1 MKLKFKTQ
9 AYQTHAVD
17 SVVDCFVH
25 QPMHDGL
32 TYRIDPGQ
40 RSQASAFDNEGFKN
54 ADLAI
59 SEAKVLENIQAVQ
72 RRQNLPVAE
81 SLTEFTTY
89 DKRGNRG
96 PVKAAY
102 KRMLWQRHAS
112 IWTWRWRPVLAKP
125 TATSRQFSR

>member
-59 SEAKVLENIQAVQ
+59 SEAKVLRI
-72 RRQNLPVAE
+72 
-81 SLTEFTTY
+81 
-89 DKRGNRG
+89 
-96 PVKAAY
+96 
-102 KRMLWQRHAS
+102 
-112 IWTWRWRPVLAKP
+112 
-125 TATSRQFSR
+125 SRLFNVGRTCRLLSR